1 MVFERLSPMSFCLR
15 GRKVTGAMPKSA
27 QNNKVRDVMRVCH
40 TIVTVTVAGD
50 GPHLARELDSA
61 SWCGIGMVHAPYLR
75 DFLTLSA
82 AGTCRT
88 PLKLTKKLATPE
100 KWS

>member
-1 MVFERLSPMSFCLR
+1 
-15 GRKVTGAMPKSA
+15 
-27 QNNKVRDVMRVCH
+27 MRVCD
-40 TIVTVTVAGD
+40 TIVTVMVAGD

-61 SWCGIGMVHAPYLR
+61 SWRDMGMVHAPHLR

-88 PLKLTKKLATPE
+88 PLKLAKKLATPHFCP
-100 KWS
+100 

>member
-1 MVFERLSPMSFCLR
+1 
-15 GRKVTGAMPKSA
+15 
-27 QNNKVRDVMRVCH
+27 MRVCH

-61 SWCGIGMVHAPYLR
+61 SWRGMGMVHAPYLR

-82 AGTCRT
+82 FGTCRT
-88 PLKLTKKLATPE
+88 PLKLAKKLATPE